1 MTALSR
7 ESENDGHSSCVLY
20 MYCTLECK
28 LILYNQWSA
37 ACKQAVQRR
46 LKWYSC
52 GWESAE
58 QLWTHNILF
67 KTIAWKWWG
76 LLTQE
81 IKGVTERLVTQL
93 PRPSFTFPEFTVSN
107 HIRLWYHNHL
117 RFYHTLKLTEAILQ
131 KLMLNL
137 EKPTEIPVCG
147 LGNPLFSYMWAS
159 KFLRGLHTCIVVFA
173 KWLVFLCVHFYS
185 GLKNCLPR
193 LWFPIFYMFVI
204 LKCVRS
210 NQCTY

>member
-1 MTALSR
+1 MEVMRVVDPGNKGGDWTSCHTTSSSFFHLSR
-7 ESENDGHSSCVLY
+7 VHCQQPHPTVISQSSAVLSHI
-20 MYCTLECK
+20 K
-28 LILYNQWSA
+28 AHWS
-37 ACKQAVQRR
+37 
-46 LKWYSC
+46 YS
-52 GWESAE
+52 
-58 QLWTHNILF
+58 
-67 KTIAWKWWG
+67 
-76 LLTQE
+76 
-81 IKGVTERLVTQL
+81 
-93 PRPSFTFPEFTVSN
+93 
-107 HIRLWYHNHL
+107 
-117 RFYHTLKLTEAILQ
+117 ILQ